1 MTLVQSEEPTQPVML
16 AAALDG
22 AAIAP
27 TRAIA
32 QRTRGTRH
40 GPITRLMSPDD
51 WGELV
56 KPFVFLDLF
65 EADVFQGKG
74 FAPHPHS
81 GIATLTTFLEG
92 SMSYSDSTGKSGS
105 LSTGSVEWMRA
116 GRGVWH
122 AGRPTEGHAV
132 RGYQLWLAL
141 PPELE
146 LAPPESLYLEPGQIE
161 TNGPARVLL
170 GTYDGTTSPITL
182 PMPVTYLHVRLED
195 KQRWRF
201 RPDPEHDLAW
211 LALNSG
217 RLRVGDTTL
226 EREMAVFADGNEAID
241 LVADGRVELVIGS
254 AARHPYP
261 LITGHYSVHTSQ
273 AALAE
278 GERSIAELER
288 TPALAALRN

>member
-1 MTLVQSEEPTQPVML
+1 MTLVESAEPKEPIIP
-16 AAALDG
+16 AAALK
-22 AAIAP
+22 APTVAP

-32 QRTRGTRH
+32 HRTHGNRH
-40 GPITRLMSPDD
+40 GPITRLMSPHDR
-51 WGELV
+51 GELV

-65 EADVFQGKG
+65 EVGVFQGKG

-170 GTYDGTTSPITL
+170 GTYDGTTNPITL

-195 KQRWRF
+195 NQRWRF
-201 RPDPEHDLAW
+201 RPDPEHDLA
-211 LALNSG
+211 
-217 RLRVGDTTL
+217 
-226 EREMAVFADGNEAID
+226 
-241 LVADGRVELVIGS
+241 
-254 AARHPYP
+254 
-261 LITGHYSVHTSQ
+261 
-273 AALAE
+273 
-278 GERSIAELER
+278 
-288 TPALAALRN
+288 